1 MDWLVRRGRV
11 RCFRGLFSA
20 VDPPAPP
27 LHHPQLLHLHPPPRL
42 SSIPNTPVSTARLL
56 SSNLARQEKTQSFHQ
71 QYPTAKM
78 KLLYPTSLKL
88 DIDSIEGFSVTLVP
102 YDVKANEIPA
112 EHHDA
117 DILVTWTNTGANLA
131 YAKANLRNLR
141 WIQSLAAGPN
151 DVLNAGFDPAVVSV
165 TTGSGLH
172 DRTVAE
178 HALGLLLNAARRFY
192 EMRDYQ
198 LQSKW
203 PQHLGGPQPDR
214 PSDRFTTLRDAR
226 VLVWGFGNIA
236 KSLVP
241 SLVLL
246 GAQVKGVARSAGVRD
261 GIQIYG
267 EESLSELLPQ
277 TDALV
282 MILPGS
288 DSTRHA
294 LNAERLKLLPKHAW
308 VVNVGRGT
316 SIDEDALADALD
328 QERIGGAALD
338 VFETEPLPES
348 SRLWK
353 TPNLVVSPHAAGG
366 RPQDSEALIT
376 YNLRRFLAK
385 QALKNKL

>member
-1 MDWLVRRGRV
+1 MV
-11 RCFRGLFSA
+11 
-20 VDPPAPP
+20 
-27 LHHPQLLHLHPPPRL
+27 
-42 SSIPNTPVSTARLL
+42 
-56 SSNLARQEKTQSFHQ
+56 
-71 QYPTAKM
+71 
-78 KLLYPTSLKL
+78 KLLYPTSLVL
-88 DIDSIEGFSVTLVP
+88 DVPSIDGFSVDLQP
-102 YDVKANEIPA
+102 YDVKQLIPE
-112 EHHDA
+112 EHVDA
-117 DILVTWTNTGANLA
+117 DILVTWTNSAENLKDA
-131 YAKANLRNLR
+131 AARLKNVR

-151 DVLNAGFDPAVVSV
+151 DVLSAGFDASKITI

-172 DRTVAE
+172 DLTVAE
-178 HALGLLLNAARRFY
+178 HTLGLLLTAARRFY

-214 PSDRFTTLRDAR
+214 PAGAFTTLRDAR

-236 KSLVP
+236 KALTPHLVG
-241 SLVLL
+241 L
-246 GAQVKGVARSAGVRD
+246 GSHVRGVARKAGVRD

-267 EESLSELLPQ
+267 EESLPELLPE

-316 SIDEDALADALD
+316 AIDEEALADSL
-328 QERIGGAALD
+328 EKREIGGAALD
-338 VFETEPLPES
+338 VFEVEPLPES

-353 TPNLVVSPHAAGG
+353 APNVVVSPHAAGG
-366 RPQDSEALIT
+366 RPQGSEGLIAD
-376 YNLRRFLAK
+376 NLRRFMSK
-385 QALKNKL
+385 QELKNVI